1 MRPERVLIWLPLL
14 GLAACSPGILVL
26 SASTHCWGMP
36 WLCYRWDHMLKL
48 AGSELLIVVP
58 WMVLIAAGLRAGAL
72 QLSRTRR
79 AIRRM
84 LCLPQVQLPVSLANL
99 VYDLKLLGRLD
110 VVRCSSADAFCYG
123 LVWPRICVTTG
134 LLESLSTAEIEA
146 VLRHERHHL
155 RRYDPLRALL
165 WTMLDGACWWM
176 APGGEQARLY
186 RELAADRAVILAGRR
201 WPLASALLKLI
212 GQPQGGAMSAR
223 DLAISGL
230 SVTDARIEQLL
241 QPEQMLTWRRPMY
254 HWLVVPALLTL
265 TVFLCAG

>member
-1 MRPERVLIWLPLL
+1 MRLERVLIWLSLL

-26 SASTHCWGMP
+26 SASTHCWGIP
-36 WLCYRWDHMLKL
+36 WLCYRSDHVLQL
-48 AGSELLIVVP
+48 AGSELLVVVP
-58 WMVLIAAGLRAGAL
+58 WAVLIIAGLRAGAH

-79 AIRRM
+79 ALRRM
-84 LCLPQVQLPVSLANL
+84 LCLPRIQLPVDLA
-99 VYDLKLLGRLD
+99 DLAHGLDIQNRVD
-110 VVRCSSADAFCYG
+110 VVSCCSADAFCYR
-123 LVWPRICVTTG
+123 LFRPRICVTTG
-134 LLESLSTAEIEA
+134 LLDSLSTAELAA

-155 RRYDPLRALL
+155 RCYDPLRALL
-165 WTMLDGACWWM
+165 WTVLDGACWWM
-176 APGGEQARLY
+176 EPGGEQARLY
-186 RELAADRAVILAGRR
+186 RELAADRAVILASGR

-212 GQPQGGAMSAR
+212 GHPQGGTMAAR

-241 QPEQMLTWRRPMY
+241 RPEQVLAWPRPIY